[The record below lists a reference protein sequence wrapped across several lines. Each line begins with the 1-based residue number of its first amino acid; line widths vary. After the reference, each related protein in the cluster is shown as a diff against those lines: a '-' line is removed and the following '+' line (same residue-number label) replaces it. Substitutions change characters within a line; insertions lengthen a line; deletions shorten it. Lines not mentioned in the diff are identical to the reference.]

1 MKVNKF
7 QNQELFCKKYWER
20 VFSKDCKT
28 VDKLSQSWDIREVNQ
43 YLIGGYKPMGR
54 KNIAG
59 IIAATDKDFK
69 LYKPIEKEL
78 ILWRG
83 ICGAEIYKHP
93 YMEALIE
100 KCKKLKKGDIL
111 RMREYAFASDDKT
124 YAQDIYTQDD
134 GILYEITVPKGA
146 RIADDWNYRFPR
158 ESMFLCTQNDV
169 VKENNK
175 NFRLIKLTYLLPKS
189 HKTTNKESIKKNFWS
204 NIKNIILFGKTWL

>member
-1 MKVNKF
+1 MHINKI
-7 QNQELFCKKYWER
+7 QNQELFCKKYWKR

-83 ICGAEIYKHP
+83 ICGAEIYRHP

-111 RMREYAFASDDKT
+111 RMREYAYASDDKA
-124 YAQDIYTQDD
+124 YAEGIYTQDD

-146 RIADDWNYRFPR
+146 QIADDWNHTFPR
-158 ESMFLCTQNDV
+158 ESMFLCTQNEL
-169 VKENNK
+169 VKDK
-175 NFRLIKLTYLLPKS
+175 DKKYHLIKLTYLLPDNNNESSPNQKKQS
-189 HKTTNKESIKKNFWS
+189 FLQKLKTKFLNRNNK
-204 NIKNIILFGKTWL
+204 

>member
-1 MKVNKF
+1 MQVNKF

-146 RIADDWNYRFPR
+146 RIADDWNYIFPR
-158 ESMFLCTQNDV
+158 ESMFLCTQNEL
-169 VKENNK
+169 VKDK
-175 NFRLIKLTYLLPKS
+175 DKKYHLIKLTYLLPDNNNESSRNQKKQS
-189 HKTTNKESIKKNFWS
+189 FLQKLKTKFLNRNNK
-204 NIKNIILFGKTWL
+204 